1 MGYSVRQ
8 RSECVGT
15 FRWVE
20 VQMMEMLAGWVPT
33 TPEMEVKILFGRHV
47 WDCAQHA
54 DALGKRAF
62 ELRAPLH
69 FSLPAI
75 QAYRGFLGEIAAL
88 EATGDRLGAFYGAVC
103 PDMSE
108 RYRAYLGN
116 TDPLMDEP
124 TVRILETIL
133 RDYERMAVERKRL
146 AGDSVELAAAA
157 LLPVWNERRLAM
169 GNIVAHG
176 EDGRRARAEATQ

>member
-1 MGYSVRQ
+1 MGYSVQQ
-8 RSECVGT
+8 RAECVGT

-20 VQMMEMLAGWVPT
+20 VQLMEMLAGWVPT

-69 FSLPAI
+69 FTLPA
-75 QAYRGFLGEIAAL
+75 AETYRQFLSDIAGL
-88 EATGDRLGAFYGAVC
+88 CATTDRLSGFYDTIC
-103 PDMSE
+103 PGMVE

-116 TDPLMDEP
+116 TDLLMDEP
-124 TVRILETIL
+124 TVRIAENIL
-133 RDYERMAVERKRL
+133 RDYERMADERTRL
-146 AGDSVELAAAA
+146 AGESVGLAPAAR
-157 LLPVWNERRLAM
+157 LPEWTARQQTL

-176 EDGRRARAEATQ
+176 EEGKRARAGRA